1 MRSRNAQ
8 LVQLLFFVLVA
19 PAVFY
24 ASGCAVL
31 YQLAYGEGPRIDANY
46 KELENK
52 RVAVVCMMND
62 SMYGGVGL
70 TSTQIA
76 STIEYLLRQNV
87 PHIDVVDQDE
97 VSDWLDMND
106 WDESDFLEIGRGV
119 NADMLVAV
127 DLDSFS
133 LHESTTLFKGR
144 AAVTTKVY
152 DITRGGK
159 EVFRTTDPEFTFPK
173 SHPVHETATSARAFE
188 RVFIQV
194 LSEDIAKNFYAY
206 NLQEEFARDGAAY
219 VH

>member
-1 MRSRNAQ
+1 
-8 LVQLLFFVLVA
+8 
-19 PAVFY
+19 
-24 ASGCAVL
+24 VL
-31 YQLAYGEGPRIDANY
+31 YQLAYGEGPRIEAKFDG
-46 KELENK
+46 LEGK

-70 TSTQIA
+70 TSTQVA
-76 STIEYLLRQNV
+76 SMMEYLLRQNV
-87 PHIDVVDQDE
+87 PDVDVVDQDE
-97 VSDWLDMND
+97 VSDWLDTND

-144 AAVTTKVY
+144 AAATTKVY

-173 SHPVHETATSARAFE
+173 THPVHETATSARAFE

-194 LSEDIAKNFYAY
+194 LSEHLAKNFYDY
-206 NLQEEFARDGAAY
+206 NLQEDFARDGAAY